1 MIVVVDEALNI
12 LISRLLLLRI
22 HYSDTMIIR
31 LPMQFL
37 IRTNQI
43 IAIHNQDAPFLPLH
57 IIHA

>member
-1 MIVVVDEALNI
+1 ME
-12 LISRLLLLRI
+12 
-22 HYSDTMIIR
+22 R

-43 IAIHNQDAPFLPLH
+43 IAIHNQDAPFFPLH